1 MTKTIWVIRTIF
13 WLNPTQFRDKTQ
25 DYFIPFG
32 ANDFFLLQKLF
43 IFFDWTCRRRGV
55 DVVDKTNDKSD
66 ERLSDFEPEIARD
79 AGME

>member
-1 MTKTIWVIRTIF
+1 MIYILIEVLKCSNILSNLEISYILLQIF
-13 WLNPTQFRDKTQ
+13 QIAR
-25 DYFIPFG
+25 
-32 ANDFFLLQKLF
+32 FLLQKLF

-55 DVVDKTNDKSD
+55 DVVDKTNDNSD